1 MWVYLPWDNFATQW
15 PCPYGFHIPTS
26 NELTAVISA
35 WVTMGAW
42 VTGSWGATNFISY
55 LKIPLAWM
63 RQSTSWD
70 VYGQWTNWAY
80 KSCSA
85 ATTYPD
91 SNSVILSFSTSFL
104 SHSVWNQ
111 NIWWAT
117 SIRPFKNS
125 PVTPDSSRTVL
136 YQWTWDAWIYHNSS
150 LWLISISSDGT
161 TRYTIAD
168 KNLWATTVYNSWDTL
183 SEANCGKYYQWGNNY
198 WFPRTWSVTTSSTQV
213 DTSWYW
219 PWNYY
224 SSSTFVTQNVW
235 FTPGNHNIR
244 WWVDGNVMIPTELKN
259 AYIGEY
265 EFKTKYQEVEYI
277 QSSWTQW
284 LNTWFTPNSNTKV
297 QVKFALITNSWYMD
311 VGYLSGTDLND
322 RRLFMAYGT
331 NKWTVDVPWW
341 SGSGNRLSWWVWSIG
356 TTEEI
361 EFWNFYIKNMANG
374 TTYTATAVTFTW
386 ISTIKLCRNELQSLT
401 NSDRFYYVKIFDGG
415 TLVRDLKPCYR
426 KSDNVIWMYDLV
438 NNQFYTNSWTWTFT
452 KWPDVN

>member
-1 MWVYLPWDNFATQW
+1 MAILEHWV
-15 PCPYGFHIPTS
+15 
-26 NELTAVISA
+26 
-35 WVTMGAW
+35 
-42 VTGSWGATNFISY
+42 
-55 LKIPLAWM
+55 
-63 RQSTSWD
+63 
-70 VYGQWTNWAY
+70 
-80 KSCSA
+80 
-85 ATTYPD
+85 
-91 SNSVILSFSTSFL
+91 
-104 SHSVWNQ
+104 
-111 NIWWAT
+111 
-117 SIRPFKNS
+117 KN
-125 PVTPDSSRTVL
+125 V
-136 YQWTWDAWIYHNSS
+136 
-150 LWLISISSDGT
+150 
-161 TRYTIAD
+161 
-168 KNLWATTVYNSWDTL
+168 
-183 SEANCGKYYQWGNNY
+183 
-198 WFPRTWSVTTSSTQV
+198 
-213 DTSWYW
+213 
-219 PWNYY
+219 
-224 SSSTFVTQNVW
+224 
-235 FTPGNHNIR
+235 
-244 WWVDGNVMIPTELKN
+244 
-259 AYIGEY
+259 YIGEY

-341 SGSGNRLSWWVWSIG
+341 SGSGNRLSWWVWSTG

-361 EFWNFYIKNMANG
+361 EFWNFYIKSMADG